1 MFIPDYGTA
10 LIAGEVMFNCCASHN
25 TEFTRWYLNCRT
37 NYFVSKAPPALR
49 FAVGRNFHQLGR
61 KILNLGQTETCA
73 CLVYGRAVR
82 AANCR
87 TTLQSRAWRVIGRL
101 ACPIILDDCACNA
114 RQMPQFSSGGKSS
127 RKRVPYIMALHPAR
141 GDIPGRHGVPSP
153 SFHFAVRSCDNT
165 KSPSLAIRS
174 EHNCLT

>member
-37 NYFVSKAPPALR
+37 NYFVSKAPRTLR
-49 FAVGRNFHQLGR
+49 FAAGRNFHQLGR

-87 TTLQSRAWRVIGRL
+87 TTLQRRAGRVIRRL
-101 ACPIILDDCACNA
+101 ACPIILDDGACNA
-114 RQMPQFSSGGKSS
+114 RQMPQFLQAKNCRESRCHTLWLCVPPAVIYPSALVFRPRVFILPSGHTTR
-127 RKRVPYIMALHPAR
+127 RKV
-141 GDIPGRHGVPSP
+141 
-153 SFHFAVRSCDNT
+153 AVLQFGLST
-165 KSPSLAIRS
+165 IA
-174 EHNCLT
+174 